1 MAENKTFP
9 QFGAVQTQP
18 YRQDPSALANVINPA
33 MMALIQDMMR
43 ESSQTREFQ
52 HDREM
57 RAMEHEN
64 RLSEDSAASGNRL
77 VEIAK
82 AGEINQQQAK
92 LQAELQSPFGQINR
106 ALIAT
111 GEYTEDELK
120 QMPALEQIDKY
131 TTLMA
136 KASSSLYTKANDQK
150 LAVEARI
157 AARASADSLR
167 ANVQGI
173 ELYTQQMRAVNT
185 GKMTAAQALEQLNQI
200 QNSLAQ
206 RQQQSVIMA
215 QQTHNL
221 FSKKGAA
228 LANTLMDMRAP
239 ATSTGTTDAP
249 SLFGKDAPA
258 SGSAAENS
266 AIAANVTG
274 FLDAQKGSPADLD
287 AAARAEIMKMWGD
300 NPRLSKAAEAIL
312 SVGSDPEFTKR
323 ATGLA
328 QRVNDSLSK
337 ADGAPQ
343 LSADDQILW
352 DAMSSESGA
361 QLHMAASTMRAALL
375 SKLQNIGDTP
385 TVDPKTGQ
393 PLANTQTVTG
403 TPYGRQVLQRAADM
417 LGTLSNATLGAPVEG
432 AAARQIFEMNQGVIQ
447 DSIGKI
453 GIKGQKTAAD
463 ALISTGLMRNF
474 QDSVNNFLRVPPSQ
488 RSADDT
494 AEMRKIVG
502 ELRAKGLT
510 KLADPAQALIDSVN
524 KLDDQQISEQ
534 GYAMTVDAIN
544 DVVNNIDT
552 SSPEG
557 LAQLRSVQEKLAG
570 GLPPEYTKAL
580 ARSRAGEALSPEEE
594 QLLQG
599 TQSYTQQIES
609 VPDEG
614 GKPFDTNVPGLGE
627 MQKSLKGQLDAV
639 PTPTQPTPAP
649 ASPAPASQP
658 SAPAVS
664 AAPAMSQEELEYWLK
679 NNPAT
684 LGFAA
689 SYMLDPSAYAA
700 RQSPNPVT
708 VLGGRGWDREA
719 DAQREME
726 IANSYAKQL
735 RTERDKAMQE
745 GMNAAKMQQEQ
756 QLAAAQPQT
765 GRPMQQGVTAP
776 QQPTQPLM
784 PQRPSVPRA

>member
-1 MAENKTFP
+1 MAQNKTFK
-9 QFGAVQTQP
+9 QP
-18 YRQDPSALANVINPA
+18 EPINRGPYAPDPSSLANILNPA

-52 HDREM
+52 HDREI
-57 RAMEHEN
+57 RSMEHEN
-64 RLSEDSAASGNRL
+64 RLTEDKAASGNRL

-82 AGEINQQQAK
+82 AGEVNQQQAK
-92 LQAELQSPFGQINR
+92 LQSQLQSPIGQMNS
-106 ALIAT
+106 ALLAT

-131 TTLMA
+131 TTLIA
-136 KASSSLYTKANDQK
+136 KASSSLYSKANDQR
-150 LAVEARI
+150 LAVEARV
-157 AARASADSLR
+157 AMRASADALR

-215 QQTHNL
+215 QQAHNL
-221 FSKKGAA
+221 YTKKGAA
-228 LANTLMDMRAP
+228 LANTLMDMKGNLAP
-239 ATSTGTTDAP
+239 AGTPQPSVETQGLGALLQPKADALP
-249 SLFGKDAPA
+249 PGLHQNGMYSSKD
-258 SGSAAENS
+258 
-266 AIAANVTG
+266 I
-274 FLDAQKGSPADLD
+274 D
-287 AAARAEIMKMWGD
+287 AAAKAEIMKMWGD
-300 NPRLSKAAEAIL
+300 NPRLAKAAEAIL

-337 ADGAPQ
+337 AEGAPQ

-361 QLHMAASTMRAALL
+361 QLHMASSTLRAALL
-375 SKLQNIGDTP
+375 SRLQNIGDTP
-385 TVDPKTGQ
+385 TVDPKTGKPMAGAQ
-393 PLANTQTVTG
+393 MVTG

-417 LGTLSNATLGAPVEG
+417 LGTVSNATLGAPVEG
-432 AAARQIFEMNQGVIQ
+432 AAARQIFEMNQSVIQ

-453 GIKGQKTAAD
+453 GLKGQKTAAD

-474 QDSVNNFLRVPPSQ
+474 QNSVNNFLRVPTSQ

-494 AEMRKIVG
+494 TEMRKIVG

-510 KLADPAQALIDSVN
+510 KLAEPAQTLIDSVS

-557 LAQLRSVQEKLAG
+557 MAQLRSVQEKLAG
-570 GLPPEYTKAL
+570 GLPPEFTKAF

-599 TQSYTQQIES
+599 TQAYTQQIES
-609 VPDEG
+609 VPEEG

-627 MQKSLKGQLDAV
+627 MQKGLKGQLDAV
-639 PTPTQPTPAP
+639 PTPKEPTPESPATPAP
-649 ASPAPASQP
+649 TSQP

-664 AAPAMSQEELEYWLK
+664 ATPAMSQEELEYWLK

-700 RQSPNPVT
+700 RQTPNPVT

-726 IANSYAKQL
+726 TANAYAKQL

-765 GRPMQQGVTAP
+765 GRPMQQGVTTP